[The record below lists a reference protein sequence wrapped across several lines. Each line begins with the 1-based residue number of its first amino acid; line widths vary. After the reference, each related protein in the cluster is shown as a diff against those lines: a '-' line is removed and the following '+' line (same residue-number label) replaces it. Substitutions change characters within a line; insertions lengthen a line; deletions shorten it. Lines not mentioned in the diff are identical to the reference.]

1 LSWYRPESADEE
13 GGCCLLRETQDDV
26 ILDLDVTAFV
36 SDSWGDFVD
45 LYDFVDPAEGSAS
58 TSAGRR
64 GRRRVRRRRRRR
76 RMKESGGGACREGL
90 LLPRVVLG

>member
-1 LSWYRPESADEE
+1 MSWYRQESADKE
-13 GGCCLLRETQDDV
+13 GGCCLLHETQDDV

-45 LYDFVDPAEGSAS
+45 LYDFVDPRRV
-58 TSAGRR
+58 SAGRR
-64 GRRRVRRRRRRR
+64 RRRRMRRRRR